1 MQDEIVQRLH
11 QQKYKGV
18 MTLQEYTKKVKHGL
32 QLIRTSGLYPKD
44 RIGSTAISLALEY
57 NRELM
62 VNFLGLSK
70 IAM

>member
-1 MQDEIVQRLH
+1 
-11 QQKYKGV
+11 
-18 MTLQEYTKKVKHGL
+18 MTLQEYTKRVKQGL

-62 VNFLGLSK
+62 ANFLGLGK
-70 IAM
+70 IAV